1 MTIQS
6 SVRATVEGD
15 RVAFEYAVENAGDE
29 PAELTFRSSLRAD
42 FAVLDG
48 DEEVW
53 RASDGRMFAQALQT
67 ETVEAGDAAVFEG
80 AWDDPSPGEYTV
92 VAALNAT
99 GDDAE
104 ARADF
109 SV

>member
-1 MTIQS
+1 MTLQS
-6 SVRATVEGD
+6 AVSATVESD
-15 RVAFEYAVENAGDE
+15 RVSFEYVVENVGDE

-53 RASDGRMFAQALQT
+53 RASEGRAFAQMLQT
-67 ETVEAGDAAVFEG
+67 ETVDSGDAAVFPG

-92 VAALNAT
+92 VASMNAT